1 MKKYFFSDAVLA
13 SFLFLFSVTVVFGQD
28 DGTEMGEIVVTANR
42 VSNDIASLPT
52 NVTVVKK
59 EEIVQNNAKT
69 AADAIE
75 NALGITEV
83 SQRGF
88 YGAGRDIRIR
98 SGGDTSNQV
107 LVMVDGQPVNDVS
120 MGSAYLEQIPADCI
134 DRIEIIRGPNSALWG
149 ANALGG
155 VVNIITK
162 VPEKGAIASD
172 SLVSVGSYGTQNY
185 KINAMAEQDGKRLF
199 FIGNKDNSIG
209 WRENSHYYGSDFVLK
224 LGKDLSEKQKVDF
237 RLLYHQSLFGIPGKN
252 TTPIPDYDGSTERIA
267 QFPDSHMEK
276 QKEDFQL
283 EYESKPGAD
292 TTINIKAYGNTGETV
307 YNAPSEATND
317 ISSVSTFGTE
327 IQFNMPGSFVL
338 GANIHEDSFK
348 RTDILIYPYVT
359 DIDKNIINISA
370 FVQKTLIYKKLTAVI
385 GARYDHHSVFGPQT
399 DPRLSFIY
407 RISEKLKFSAN
418 AGRAFRAPTFEDLYS
433 PYTSWPAY
441 GKGLPGDSMGNTALL
456 PEKAWGGDI
465 GFESD
470 YKNKLINRITLFGSI
485 ISDMIAWDEVDPDEN
500 YDKWRPSNIGNAY
513 NLGIEA
519 EIIHKISKYFT
530 QKIDYTYL
538 DSKGKT
544 DISSTY
550 KTLMY
555 TPEHRINYRFNYKS
569 CRGLGLTFTVSSTDR
584 IRWEDGYGL
593 IHILPRY
600 TLLNAVI
607 NKEIKG
613 FNVFLSINNI
623 LAEKYQ
629 SREDY
634 PLPGRNSS
642 GGIKIVF

>member
-1 MKKYFFSDAVLA
+1 
-13 SFLFLFSVTVVFGQD
+13 
-28 DGTEMGEIVVTANR
+28 
-42 VSNDIASLPT
+42 
-52 NVTVVKK
+52 
-59 EEIVQNNAKT
+59 
-69 AADAIE
+69 
-75 NALGITEV
+75 
-83 SQRGF
+83 
-88 YGAGRDIRIR
+88 
-98 SGGDTSNQV
+98 
-107 LVMVDGQPVNDVS
+107 
-120 MGSAYLEQIPADCI
+120 
-134 DRIEIIRGPNSALWG
+134 
-149 ANALGG
+149 
-155 VVNIITK
+155 
-162 VPEKGAIASD
+162 
-172 SLVSVGSYGTQNY
+172 
-185 KINAMAEQDGKRLF
+185 
-199 FIGNKDNSIG
+199 
-209 WRENSHYYGSDFVLK
+209 
-224 LGKDLSEKQKVDF
+224 
-237 RLLYHQSLFGIPGKN
+237 
-252 TTPIPDYDGSTERIA
+252 
-267 QFPDSHMEK
+267 
-276 QKEDFQL
+276 
-283 EYESKPGAD
+283 
-292 TTINIKAYGNTGETV
+292 
-307 YNAPSEATND
+307 
-317 ISSVSTFGTE
+317 
-327 IQFNMPGSFVL
+327 
-338 GANIHEDSFK
+338 
-348 RTDILIYPYVT
+348 
-359 DIDKNIINISA
+359 
-370 FVQKTLIYKKLTAVI
+370 
-385 GARYDHHSVFGPQT
+385 
-399 DPRLSFIY
+399 
-407 RISEKLKFSAN
+407 
-418 AGRAFRAPTFEDLYS
+418 
-433 PYTSWPAY
+433 
-441 GKGLPGDSMGNTALL
+441 MGNTALL